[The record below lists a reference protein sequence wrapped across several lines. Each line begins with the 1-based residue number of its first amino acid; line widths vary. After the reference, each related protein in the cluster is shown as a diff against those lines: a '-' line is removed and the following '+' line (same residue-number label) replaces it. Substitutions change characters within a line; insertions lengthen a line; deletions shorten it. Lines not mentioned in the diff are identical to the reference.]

1 MGTGRGEGVNR
12 EQQAGMP
19 LSEHELNVL
28 AELEHSLFERDPR
41 LVEVM
46 SAGDSMSRWKRR
58 TLWGVTGFL
67 VGTIVLVAYFTVSLW
82 LGLVGI
88 AVMGASTFVI
98 ERNVRFLVRAS
109 SSRQES
115 EFD

>member
-1 MGTGRGEGVNR
+1 
-12 EQQAGMP
+12 MP
-19 LSEHELNVL
+19 LSEHELKVL
-28 AELEHSLFERDPR
+28 AELEHSLFEQDPR

-46 SAGDSMSRWKRR
+46 SAGDSMSWWKRR

-88 AVMGASTFVI
+88 AVMGAFTFVI

-109 SSRQES
+109 SSRRES

>member
-46 SAGDSMSRWKRR
+46 SAGDSMSRWK
-58 TLWGVTGFL
+58 
-67 VGTIVLVAYFTVSLW
+67 
-82 LGLVGI
+82 
-88 AVMGASTFVI
+88 
-98 ERNVRFLVRAS
+98 
-109 SSRQES
+109 
-115 EFD
+115 